1 MESIKSI
8 SNWKTVGIIIVI
20 WAVIL
25 SPSMGIA
32 AENEKKAAPKPITT
46 NNPSISI
53 DELEYRLKPLTKDDL
68 SVEADSWLQVLKKHS
83 EKLSDMQIAA
93 LKAENDEKT
102 KLLESMT
109 QLEQRQTAL
118 ADRLKAVIE
127 EFKRK
132 GGKVDDYEA
141 YIKAIS
147 GVDVKIADAS
157 ATWTVI
163 SGWLTS
169 TEGGLRWVKNISFF
183 LVIVLI
189 SWILAVLLSKAAKKA
204 VISHKEMFICIQSQ
218 RHDTT

>member
-1 MESIKSI
+1 MI
-8 SNWKTVGIIIVI
+8 N
-20 WAVIL
+20 
-25 SPSMGIA
+25 
-32 AENEKKAAPKPITT
+32 
-46 NNPSISI
+46 
-53 DELEYRLKPLTKDDL
+53 
-68 SVEADSWLQVLKKHS
+68 
-83 EKLSDMQIAA
+83 
-93 LKAENDEKT
+93 
-102 KLLESMT
+102 
-109 QLEQRQTAL
+109 
-118 ADRLKAVIE
+118 
-127 EFKRK
+127 
-132 GGKVDDYEA
+132 
-141 YIKAIS
+141 IKAIS